1 MEAFKHKLDIGE
13 IHLVFKK
20 SMIEHAHKINKLT
33 KEMGLTKERI
43 KAFER
48 KMDTKENVQK
58 VEKWRKK
65 EKKLKAM
72 NKIVMNIAEE
82 MKREQKLWKQDE
94 MAQKHVKELVG
105 SMGKERAEQIISLLS
120 QVNAA
125 TTASPSV
132 TAMASEMGSL
142 LPTLTAQAVEKEQ

>member
-1 MEAFKHKLDIGE
+1 MG
-13 IHLVFKK
+13 
-20 SMIEHAHKINKLT
+20 IEHAHKINKLT

-48 KMDTKENVQK
+48 KMDTKKNVQK

-65 EKKLKAM
+65 EKKLRAM

-94 MAQKHVKELVG
+94 MAQQHVKELVG
-105 SMGKERAEQIISLLS
+105 SMGKERADQIIRLLS
-120 QVNAA
+120 
-125 TTASPSV
+125 
-132 TAMASEMGSL
+132 
-142 LPTLTAQAVEKEQ
+142 K